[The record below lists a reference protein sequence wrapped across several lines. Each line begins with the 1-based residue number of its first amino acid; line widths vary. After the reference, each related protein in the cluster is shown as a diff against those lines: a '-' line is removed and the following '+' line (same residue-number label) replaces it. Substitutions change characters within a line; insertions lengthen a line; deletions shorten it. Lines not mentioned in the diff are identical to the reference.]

1 MSWLY
6 QWIKCL
12 LVQED
17 VKTIISHVGPQTL
30 FFIFPSADM
39 HWPELHALFGSENDR
54 TAEHRHP
61 NVVNSPHITNW
72 FFTQGLEKVIK
83 FWSNNLPNAEE
94 YWYRFE
100 YQARGSIHCHGVAKL
115 KNGPGPILPVCGLV
129 GIHIPS
135 SPFRR
140 WYLAKIVN
148 SSLSETSQPHR
159 EY

>member
-1 MSWLY
+1 
-6 QWIKCL
+6 
-12 LVQED
+12 
-17 VKTIISHVGPQTL
+17 
-30 FFIFPSADM
+30 M
-39 HWPELHALFGSENDR
+39 HWPELHALFGSENDC
-54 TAEHRHP
+54 TAEHRHQ

-83 FWSNNLPNAEE
+83 FWSNNSLNAEE

-159 EY
+159 EYWWLYLFTKYCPKTHYLQFKLLSSKKKKWFKSSV

>member
-1 MSWLY
+1 
-6 QWIKCL
+6 
-12 LVQED
+12 
-17 VKTIISHVGPQTL
+17 
-30 FFIFPSADM
+30 M

-54 TAEHRHP
+54 TAEHRHQ

-83 FWSNNLPNAEE
+83 FWSNNLLNAEE

-115 KNGPGPILPVCGLV
+115 KNENGPEPILPVCGLV

-159 EY
+159 VLMIAFIS